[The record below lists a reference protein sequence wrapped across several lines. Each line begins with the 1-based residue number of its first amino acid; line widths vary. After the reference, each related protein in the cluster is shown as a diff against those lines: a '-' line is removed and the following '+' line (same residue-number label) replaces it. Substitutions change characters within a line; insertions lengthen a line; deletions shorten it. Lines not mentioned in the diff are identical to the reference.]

1 MRSKIKDQQKK
12 RNQPVVIRSCL
23 KKRNVSLIKNKIK
36 IMSFHFLCF
45 LFLFNPTFDTSTRVP
60 SPTTRP
66 VSSGRDTRGP
76 RRHGYPCRGK
86 GESSSSSKGTGE
98 SPSSPKG
105 AGESQVPR
113 EHCKSESRQV
123 PREHCNVIERSLDCL
138 IHKDQNVRLHNYY
151 SLSSK
156 SLSFKL
162 ILYHLIFK

>member
-1 MRSKIKDQQKK
+1 
-12 RNQPVVIRSCL
+12 
-23 KKRNVSLIKNKIK
+23 
-36 IMSFHFLCF
+36 MSFHFCVLF

-105 AGESQVPR
+105 TGESQVPR
-113 EHCKSESRQV
+113 EHCKSESKFVKADRSQGSIAMSLKGHLTVWFTRIRMSDCITIIACRQN
-123 PREHCNVIERSLDCL
+123 H
-138 IHKDQNVRLHNYY
+138 
-151 SLSSK
+151 
-156 SLSFKL
+156 F
-162 ILYHLIFK
+162 HLNWFFIIWFYEFSDGWKRR